1 MLDFQTGF
9 YEKLFKSLDNNAVI
23 MRVEDD
29 GRYYPVWCSRE
40 FTEMIEGTE
49 EEFISLESGGTMNTI
64 YPDDQPEL
72 AYLFRH
78 HVARDGSNSVTV
90 RTYTLKGNI
99 LWVRIHYA
107 FMEEGGVQ
115 YAYCNYFNVT
125 ELKESQRQIQTMY
138 EGLNRE
144 LSTLANESLSVLRFN
159 LTEGVVEEI
168 HGQDMYAED
177 RVGMSVYEMFH
188 VRLRHMPLESDRET
202 CLKLFTIDNLR
213 EHYYKGEGPVSV
225 VVFSKRQSGRQCFVR
240 CSASMR
246 KDPVTSDWVALGVES
261 EYNYQMVTEVLNGKI
276 LAQQYDMV
284 CYLVGDSYGVAIGD
298 AANIS
303 KGNIFPR
310 ERNGSYSD
318 YLREQVLPAASEH
331 VHDHD
336 ELMKS
341 LSLATVEKKL
351 AEQEPYTVDVTCDID
366 GEIYNKRFMFFAV
379 DRHTK
384 FYILLKSDIT
394 ELLREQREQNNLMAR
409 ALEEARQ
416 ANVAKTAF
424 LSSMS
429 HEIRTPMNAI
439 IGLDSIALRDPDLP
453 AHTREQLEK
462 IGGSARHLLG
472 LINDILDMSRIES
485 GRMVLKNEE
494 FSFADMLDQINTMIH
509 SQCEERGLRYDC
521 AIHGKVDGYYIGDDM
536 KLKQVL
542 INILGNAVKFT
553 PAPGTVSLSVERTA
567 YFEDHSTVRFIIKD
581 TGIGMDKAFLPRI
594 FDAFSQENETRTT
607 KYGSTGLGMAIT
619 KNIVEMMNGT
629 ISVQSEKGV
638 GSEFTVNV
646 TLKNSERTE
655 ETADD
660 FHPRDMR
667 VLIID
672 DDPIACEHGKLV
684 LEEVGI
690 ATDTCMSGAEA
701 LKMIEVR
708 HARREAYNLILVDMQ
723 MPEEDGIEVTRK
735 IRELYNGESSI
746 IILTAYNW
754 DDIMAD
760 AIEAGV
766 DSFMSKPLFG
776 AGILSELRQAFRQR
790 AYSQPP
796 EPERADLN
804 NRHILLAEDM
814 PINAEIM
821 LELLDMRGMSA
832 DHAEN
837 GKLAVDFFAEHPA
850 GYYDAVL
857 MDVRMPVMDGLDA
870 ASAIRALDRPD
881 AKAIPIIAMTAN
893 AFDEDVQRS
902 LQAGMNA
909 HLSKPVDPERLFDTL
924 ETLIR
929 DKA

>member
-64 YPDDQPEL
+64 FPDDQPEI

-78 HVARDGSNSVTV
+78 HTARDGSNSVTV
-90 RTYTLKGNI
+90 RIYTLKGNL
-99 LWVRIHYA
+99 LWVCIHYA
-107 FMEEGGVQ
+107 FIEEDGAQ
-115 YAYCNYFNVT
+115 YAYCTYFNVT
-125 ELKESQRQIQTMY
+125 DLKESQRQTQTMY

-144 LSTLANESLSVLRFN
+144 LGTLANESLSVLRFN

-188 VRLRHMPLESDRET
+188 VRLRHMPLESDREN
-202 CLKLFTIDNLR
+202 CLKLFTMDNLR
-213 EHYYKGEGPVSV
+213 EHYYKGEEPVSV

-246 KDPVTSDWVALGVES
+246 KDPVTSEWVALGVES

-303 KGNIFPR
+303 KGNIFPK

-366 GEIYNKRFMFFAV
+366 GEIYNKRFMFFTV
-379 DRHTK
+379 DRQTK

-439 IGLDSIALRDPDLP
+439 IGLDSIALRNPDLP

-472 LINDILDMSRIES
+472 LINDVLDMSRIES
-485 GRMVLKNEE
+485 GRMTLKNEE
-494 FSFADMLDQINTMIH
+494 FSLASMIEQINAMIH
-509 SQCEERGLRYDC
+509 SQCNDRGLEYEC
-521 AIHGKVDGYYIGDDM
+521 EIHGSVDEYYIGDDM

-553 PAPGTVSLSVERTA
+553 PAPGKVSFSVERTA
-567 YFEDHSTVRFIIKD
+567 RFEDHSTLRFIIAD
-581 TGIGMDKAFLPRI
+581 TGIGMDAAFLPRI
-594 FDAFSQENETRTT
+594 FEAFSQEDGTRTN

-619 KNIVEMMNGT
+619 KNIVEMMNGN
-629 ISVQSEKGV
+629 ISVRSQKGV

-646 TLKNSERTE
+646 TLKNSDRTGAE
-655 ETADD
+655 SED
-660 FHPRDMR
+660 FRPQDMR

-672 DDPIACEHGKLV
+672 DDPIACEHAQLV
-684 LEEVGI
+684 LEEIGVVS
-690 ATDTCMSGAEA
+690 DTCQDGAEA

-708 HARREAYNLILVDMQ
+708 HARREPYNLILVDMK
-723 MPEEDGIEVTRK
+723 MPKESGVEVSRK
-735 IRELYNGESSI
+735 IRELYNNESSI

-760 AIEAGV
+760 AVEAGV
-766 DSFMSKPLFG
+766 DSFLSKPLFVS
-776 AGILSELRQAFRQR
+776 GILPELRQAAARHKES
-790 AYSQPP
+790 APP
-796 EPERADLN
+796 EEIRRADLN
-804 NRHILLAEDM
+804 GRRILLAEDM

-821 LELLDMRGMSA
+821 LELLDMRGITA
-832 DHAEN
+832 EHAEN
-837 GKLAVDFFAEHPA
+837 GQLAVQFFAQHPA

-870 ASAIRALDRPD
+870 AAAIRALDRPD
-881 AKAIPIIAMTAN
+881 AKTIPIIAMTAN
-893 AFDEDVQRS
+893 AFDEDVQ
-902 LQAGMNA
+902 
-909 HLSKPVDPERLFDTL
+909 
-924 ETLIR
+924 
-929 DKA
+929 